1 MKDWDLTE
9 NALRPIPQKR
19 IIDKMNEYMSRLDY
33 AGAERHLKYWL
44 AEARATG
51 DRRGELT
58 VLNELIGH
66 ARKTDQRELARRSA
80 EEALALGREL
90 AALTGLEAALFL
102 PLAKVV
108 AVSLVSRVGSAL
120 CADAGQSAL
129 ARILESAGAFCALS
143 CAVPLLRAAAEL
155 LEAWL

>member
-1 MKDWDLTE
+1 MDGME
-9 NALRPIPQKR
+9 GPMAAPAAAIPVRR

-80 EEALALGREL
+80 EEALALL
-90 AALTGLEAALFL
+90 AALELEESVTAGTTCINIATAAYVFGDYQRSMEMFERAEAAY
-102 PLAKVV
+102 
-108 AVSLVSRVGSAL
+108 RGQ
-120 CADAGQSAL
+120 ADVDPGL
-129 ARILESAGAFCALS
+129 MGGL
-143 CAVPLLRAAAEL
+143 
-155 LEAWL
+155 

>member
-1 MKDWDLTE
+1 METLLKI
-9 NALRPIPQKR
+9 ALLCLAASVLASLLRRDTP
-19 IIDKMNEYMSRLDY
+19 ELGLLLAVSAAAVGGRL
-33 AGAERHLKYWL
+33 LL
-44 AEARATG
+44 
-51 DRRGELT
+51 GE
-58 VLNELIGH
+58 
-66 ARKTDQRELARRSA
+66 A

-129 ARILESAGAFCALS
+129 ARILESAGAFCALG
-143 CAVPLLRAAAEL
+143 CALPLLRAVL
-155 LEAWL
+155 DLIRGWL